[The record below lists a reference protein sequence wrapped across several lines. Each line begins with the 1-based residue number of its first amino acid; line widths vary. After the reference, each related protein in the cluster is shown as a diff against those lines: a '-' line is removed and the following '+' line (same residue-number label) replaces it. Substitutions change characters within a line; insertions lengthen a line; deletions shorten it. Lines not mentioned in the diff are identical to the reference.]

1 MTEPSVCLADLASV
15 IRSKNAGPFVLT
27 LDVFFKD
34 REAFRKVREAGVITK
49 TSVAE
54 LYRVSESDILEVT
67 FFDPAEALK
76 ISIKRW
82 VSSAA
87 PGDTDVFGAQQ
98 HVPLMSLSFELKE

>member
-1 MTEPSVCLADLASV
+1 MTERVYRLGDLASV

-27 LDVFFKD
+27 LDVFFRD
-34 REAFRKVREAGVITK
+34 RETFRKVRDAGVITK
-49 TSVAE
+49 ARLAQ
-54 LYRVSESDILEVT
+54 LYRVSQDDVLEVT
-67 FFDPAEALK
+67 FFEPAEALK

-98 HVPLMSLSFELKE
+98 HVPLMSLSFRLDE